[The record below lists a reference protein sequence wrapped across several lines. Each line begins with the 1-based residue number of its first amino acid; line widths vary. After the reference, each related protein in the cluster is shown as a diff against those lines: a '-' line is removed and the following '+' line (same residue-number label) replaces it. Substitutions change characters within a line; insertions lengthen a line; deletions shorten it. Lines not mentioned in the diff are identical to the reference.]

1 MKFGRAYAIF
11 ANIDSPDYTDEEK
24 GAAIFAVLKMGTH
37 NSVTKAAM
45 LKVIDYLLHLAFDVP
60 EPEEAA
66 SGGSEAD
73 NP

>member
-11 ANIDSPDYTDEEK
+11 TNIDSPDYSDEEK
-24 GAAIFAVLKMGTH
+24 GAAILTILKMETH
-37 NSVTKAAM
+37 NSVTKASM

-66 SGGSEAD
+66 SGGSEA
-73 NP
+73 NNA